1 MESVLRAV
9 ATLIVTFAD
18 TFTMAAVSINHLAR
32 SAVER
37 TVVVEKKAV
46 TAAALSELDN
56 INTVANRLH
65 EIEDLN
71 KSIGPDALEKA
82 KEFIAEY
89 QARRQTEAIGVPI
102 HIRRAEAKSP
112 GNRSTRT
119 KAADA
124 S

>member
-1 MESVLRAV
+1 MESVLRAL

-65 EIEDLN
+65 EIEELN
-71 KSIGPDALEKA
+71 ESIGPDALAKA
-82 KEFIAEY
+82 SAFIQEY
-89 QARRQTEAIGVPI
+89 QDRRKAEAIGVPI
-102 HIRRAEAKSP
+102 HIRRVKAKGAGKPSK
-112 GNRSTRT
+112 SS
-119 KAADA
+119 KADD
-124 S
+124 